1 MIIIRNKFIPFGGYK
16 AINIFGILFVKKN
29 VNIDNITINHKKI
42 YTRQIIELLFIFFYI
57 WYGIEFLIRYIIN
70 KKTAYKNIFFEKE
83 AYFNEKDLDYLNRRK
98 PYSWLIKKIPERLL
112 MRYSGI
118 LFCLIII

>member
-29 VNIDNITINHKKI
+29 ANIDDVTINHEKI
-42 YTRQIIELLFIFFYI
+42 HTKQIIELLFIFFYI
-57 WYGIEFLIRYIIN
+57 WYGIELLIRYIIN
-70 KKTAYKNIFFEKE
+70 KKTAYKNILFEKE

-98 PYSWLIKKIPERLL
+98 PYSWLIQKYPNV
-112 MRYSGI
+112 S
-118 LFCLIII
+118 

>member
-29 VNIDNITINHKKI
+29 TNIDNVTINHEKI
-42 YTRQIIELLFIFFYI
+42 HTKQIIELLFIFFYI
-57 WYGIEFLIRYIIN
+57 WYGIELLIRYIIN
-70 KKTAYKNIFFEKE
+70 KKTAYKNILFEKE

-98 PYSWLIKKIPERLL
+98 PYSWLIKKYPNV
-112 MRYSGI
+112 S
-118 LFCLIII
+118 